1 MSARRLKAVSDS
13 TMDDILT
20 VGIDVGGTS
29 IRASVVDVDGQ
40 VLEMIQAPPTP
51 PQSARALEDGLDRV
65 VRELVTST
73 RYRPWGWRSPAS
85 SPPIEARFGS
95 LRTCHGWTRR
105 SEVT

>member
-40 VLEMIQAPPTP
+40 VLEMIQAPT

-65 VRELVTST
+65 VRELVTRHEVSAV
-73 RYRPWGWRSPAS
+73 GWRSPAS

-95 LRTCHGWTRR
+95 LRTCRGWTRR

>member
-40 VLEMIQAPPTP
+40 VLEMIQK
-51 PQSARALEDGLDRV
+51 
-65 VRELVTST
+65 
-73 RYRPWGWRSPAS
+73 
-85 SPPIEARFGS
+85 PI
-95 LRTCHGWTRR
+95 H
-105 SEVT
+105 